1 MSRNPLAPPR
11 KAVGARWQTTMH
23 SALNEVAEALEEE
36 PQDLA
41 ALAKEMKDRKK
52 SNTTTSISFGTHKIH
67 YESDAMMEQKKI
79 LNGVP
84 AAERAAQLERNTA
97 MKKALTKTS
106 FTLGDEKPEYESI
119 VHQEMRKTAKEL
131 EGYTKVSMN
140 SDLKAAIKKSSLH
153 FGNEKPYYRT
163 IQTDAMQFHGNNNN
177 FKQLNDEVKELKVQL
192 RKHNF
197 TFGDET
203 VKYQTDYAAGY
214 GTMDVKHYANIGK
227 ERAVIREQIEEIRK
241 CHFTLGQEKVEYKSD
256 AQRSSESILGHEPQD
271 LKALLDHNTEMKKKL
286 QKTQI
291 QIGNDEEYY

>member
-1 MSRNPLAPPR
+1 MTRNPLAPPR
-11 KAVGARWQTTMH
+11 KANGARWQTTMH

-41 ALAKEMKDRKK
+41 GMALEMKNRKK
-52 SNTTTSISFGTHKIH
+52 ANTTTSISFGTHQIN
-67 YESDAMMEQKKI
+67 YESDAMEEQKKI

-84 AAERAAQLERNTA
+84 TAERMAQLERNNV

-106 FTLGDEKPEYESI
+106 FTLGDEVPEYESI

-131 EGYTKVSMN
+131 EGYKKVSMN

-153 FGNEKPYYRT
+153 FGNEKTYYRT
-163 IQTDAMQFHGNNNN
+163 VQTDAMQFHGNNNN
-177 FKQLNDEVKELKVQL
+177 FKQLNDEVKELKTQL

-197 TFGDET
+197 TFGDES
-203 VKYQTDYAAGY
+203 VKYETDYASGY

-227 ERAVIREQIEEIRK
+227 EREVIREQIEEIRK

-256 AQRSSESILGHEPQD
+256 TQRSFETILGHEPTD
-271 LKALLDHNTEMKKKL
+271 LKALLDNNAEMKKKL
-286 QKTQI
+286 QQTTI
-291 QIGNDEEYY
+291 EIGTDKEYY